1 MHPTQ
6 GDLIPTNM
14 NNILNHPWFPKTEP
28 AYSGGATAGEWQG
41 QDQEF
46 LGRIAN
52 DLVYERANS
61 RINSLPTPWS
71 RALQFE
77 QAILNPKYPTRSE
90 LLEELFGCLATIG
103 LWEIIGVKLEAER
116 VDIAHLSK
124 QDDEAVGPFARSLS
138 EQIPSADRALYKL
151 QDGTNP
157 WASVHVLK
165 VDGLVIGFTSPSTLV
180 CPTVNLARNIQGM
193 RWTAESRFSSPKKFL
208 STQQRQAL
216 ADWLAYVDNGLLDA
230 DDLKSQGTVNV
241 LSALSAVLGGFVAEL
256 TEGRIGSPVL
266 SEKSAPGLPPRPKA
280 LALLARGAGMNSA
293 TATSLAT
300 LEIHDRKEHP
310 IVGLT
315 NKPVVLVDPEM
326 PSKLG
331 IPANEITL
339 FGASTLEAIAGSK
352 EKLEQLYGRSI
363 DVITPV
369 DLFAQQLYLLPGEA
383 ALTNTWLLS
392 RLEGQLSVNGLP
404 VTPILPLRER
414 VRDLFSSRELEKACS
429 LRVTSTGSGME
440 LELTLMLQ
448 FIGQREAYPLV
459 KSFPVKEENLIDEDL
474 PVITIWPN
482 VSDEK
487 WRKFYIFCEDT
498 KSGLTV
504 DGFSDYELQ
513 IAKEGQQIVKYF
525 TSKRFPDLV
534 KLIDRGRQCGLI
546 PVNTPPESS
555 STVTS
560 WSVGID
566 FGTSFTNYYIGD
578 GSTLTR
584 KPLETRLLA
593 LTSAVK
599 EFQINLLTKFFVPE
613 DILPKGYNP
622 PVSTA
627 VNTYGWQT
635 QRAVVPNIFHQARI
649 HWSSSNAQTMSGPGV
664 HTGFKWKEIEY
675 QQPFLKE
682 IALLISCNATAAG
695 AIQSNWS
702 VSYPSAFSV
711 NEARGYRKCWAN
723 LCTELKEETGILHE
737 FVEDCGEGGLQTE
750 AVAFAN
756 YFGNYLDRPMVH
768 TACLDVGGGTTD
780 MSIWQDNILLH
791 QVSIPFAGR
800 DLGTQVMQL
809 KPAFIRFLFSES
821 FAGDFSNDD
830 STFRQDPNFNSRF
843 DNALRYGSDTLL
855 KNRIPILRNQNEKEL
870 IEFVSIMSVCFAGI
884 YHYLGLILK
893 GLHNEGLLKKQ
904 LAMPVYMGG
913 NGARFMNW
921 LDESGSFS
929 KDCDSDQLM
938 GMIQTMSAGFFEGTS
953 TNASTTLSDKFKDET
968 ACGLISK
975 GVKLKGLFDPR
986 QDRMFAGE
994 CLTINGSSYGA
1005 LDRVTEPDDGT
1016 VKTYELTSTDELN
1029 HFVSNYDAALKKLQL
1044 TSLLPISKLSMP
1056 SSLWSNIETEIR
1068 KNCLERI
1075 DKEFNDLE
1083 PEPPFITGLKALSR
1097 VLSREWAERY

>member
-1 MHPTQ
+1 
-6 GDLIPTNM
+6 M
-14 NNILNHPWFPKTEP
+14 NNILNHPWFPKTQHP
-28 AYSGGATAGEWQG
+28 YSGGATAGEWQG

-61 RINSLPTPWS
+61 RINSLPSPWS

-116 VDIAHLSK
+116 VDIAQLSK

-138 EQIPSADRALYKL
+138 GQKPSADRSLYEL

-180 CPTVNLARNIQGM
+180 CPTVNLPRAIQGM
-193 RWTAESRFSSPKKFL
+193 RWTAESRFSSPKALL

-216 ADWLAYVDNGLLDA
+216 ADWLAYVSKGLLDA
-230 DDLKSQGTVNV
+230 DDLNSQGTV
-241 LSALSAVLGGFVAEL
+241 SALSAVLDGFVFEL
-256 TEGRIGSPVL
+256 TAGRVGSPVF
-266 SEKSAPGLPPRPKA
+266 SEKSAPGLPLRPKA
-280 LALLARGAGMNSA
+280 LALLARGAGINAA

-300 LEIHDRKEHP
+300 LKIHDRKQRP
-310 IVGLT
+310 LVGAT

-331 IPANEITL
+331 IPANQITL
-339 FGASTLEAIAGSK
+339 FGASTLETIGGSK
-352 EKLEQLYGRSI
+352 ERLEQLYGRSI
-363 DVITPV
+363 DVITPD
-369 DLFAQQLYLLPGEA
+369 DLFAQELYLLPGEA
-383 ALTNTWLLS
+383 ALTNTWLLN
-392 RLEGQLSVNGLP
+392 RLEGQPSVNGLP

-414 VRDLFSSRELEKACS
+414 ARDLFSSRELEKACS
-429 LRVTSTGSGME
+429 LRVTFTGSGME
-440 LELTLMLQ
+440 LEVTLMLP
-448 FIGQREAYPLV
+448 ISGQRGAYPLV
-459 KSFPVKEENLIDEDL
+459 RSFPISEKNLIDEDL
-474 PVITIWPN
+474 PVITLWPN

-498 KSGLTV
+498 NTGLTV
-504 DGFSDYELQ
+504 DGFSDYEPKT
-513 IAKEGQQIVKYF
+513 AEEGQQRVKYF

-534 KLIDRGRQCGLI
+534 KLIEGGHYCGLI
-546 PVNTPPESS
+546 PINMPSESI
-555 STVTS
+555 STATS

-578 GSTLTR
+578 GSTLAR
-584 KPLETRLLA
+584 KPLETRLLP

-599 EFQINLLTKFFVPE
+599 EFQTNLLTRFFVPE

-627 VNTYGWQT
+627 VNTYGWQP
-635 QRAVVPNIFHQARI
+635 QRAVVPEIFHQARI
-649 HWSSSNAQTMSGPGV
+649 HWPSLNAQAMSGPGV
-664 HTGFKWKEIEY
+664 HTGFKWKEREY

-682 IALLISCNATAAG
+682 LALLISCNATAAG
-695 AIQSNWS
+695 ATQVNWS
-702 VSYPSAFSV
+702 VSYPSAFSH
-711 NEARGYRKCWAN
+711 NDARGYRKCWAN
-723 LCTELKEETGILHE
+723 LCDELNDETGILHQ
-737 FVEDCGEGGLQTE
+737 FVDDSGEGGLQTE
-750 AVAFAN
+750 AVAFASF
-756 YFGNYLDRPMVH
+756 FGNYLDRQMVR

-780 MSIWQDNILLH
+780 MSIWQNNILLH

-800 DLGTQVMQL
+800 DLATQVMQL
-809 KPAFIRFLFSES
+809 RPAFIRLLFSGISTFEI
-821 FAGDFSNDD
+821 SNDD
-830 STFRQDPNFNSRF
+830 STLRQDPNFNSRF

-855 KNRIPILRNQNEKEL
+855 KNRLPILRNQNEKEL

-893 GLHNEGLLKKQ
+893 GLHKENSLNKQ
-904 LAMPVYMGG
+904 AAMPVYMGG

-929 KDCDSDQLM
+929 KGCDSDQLM
-938 GMIQTMSAGFFEGTS
+938 EAIQSMSAGFSEDMIN
-953 TNASTTLSDKFKDET
+953 NATTTLSDKFKDET

-975 GVKLKGLFDPR
+975 GVKLSGLFDPR

-994 CLTINGSSYGA
+994 SITINGTTYGTF
-1005 LDRVTEPDDGT
+1005 DRISGPEDGT
-1016 VKTYELTSTDELN
+1016 VKTYELVCMDELKR
-1029 HFVSNYDAALKKLQL
+1029 FVVNYDLALKKLQL
-1044 TSLLPISKLSMP
+1044 TSLLPISKLTESTR
-1056 SSLWSNIETEIR
+1056 LWTDIETQISKDCHKR
-1068 KNCLERI
+1068 V
-1075 DKEFNDLE
+1075 DKEFKDLE

-1097 VLSREWAERY
+1097 VLSEEWAERF

>member
-1 MHPTQ
+1 M
-6 GDLIPTNM
+6 D
-14 NNILNHPWFPKTEP
+14 NILNHPWFPKTNP
-28 AYSGGATAGEWQG
+28 AHSGGAKAGEWQG
-41 QDQEF
+41 QDQAF

-61 RINSLPTPWS
+61 RINSLPSPWS

-77 QAILNPKYPTRSE
+77 QAVLNPKYPTRSS
-90 LLEELFGCLATIG
+90 LLEELFGCLATIC

-116 VDIAHLSK
+116 VDIVQLSK
-124 QDDEAVGPFARSLS
+124 QDDEAVGPFARSLN
-138 EQIPSADRALYKL
+138 EQKPSADRALYKL

-180 CPTVNLARNIQGM
+180 CPTVNLARTIQGM

-216 ADWLAYVDNGLLDA
+216 ADWLAHVDNGLLDA
-230 DDLKSQGTVNV
+230 DDLKSQGTV
-241 LSALSAVLGGFVAEL
+241 SALSAVLRGFVAEL
-256 TEGRIGSPVL
+256 TAGRIGSPVL

-280 LALLARGAGMNSA
+280 LALLARGAGINSV
-293 TATSLAT
+293 TASSQAT
-300 LEIHDRKEHP
+300 LELRDRKERP
-310 IVGLT
+310 IVGAT

-339 FGASTLEAIAGSK
+339 FGASTLEAIEGSK

-363 DVITPV
+363 DVITPD
-369 DLFAQQLYLLPGEA
+369 DLFATELFLLPGEA

-392 RLEGQLSVNGLP
+392 RLEGQPSINGLP
-404 VTPILPLRER
+404 VTPILPLREK
-414 VRDLFSSRELEKACS
+414 VRDLFSSRELKKACS
-429 LRVTSTGSGME
+429 LRLISTGRGLE

-474 PVITIWPN
+474 PVITVWPN

-498 KSGLTV
+498 KTGLTV
-504 DGFSDYELQ
+504 DGFSDYELL
-513 IAKEGQQIVKYF
+513 IAKEGQQSVKYF

-546 PVNTPPESS
+546 PVNTPTESS
-555 STVTS
+555 GTVSS

-578 GSTLTR
+578 GSSLTR
-584 KPLETRLLA
+584 KPLETRLLV

-599 EFQINLLTKFFVPE
+599 EFQIDLLTKFFVPE

-627 VNTYGWQT
+627 VNTYGWQK
-635 QRAVVPNIFHQARI
+635 QRAVVPQIYHQARI
-649 HWSSSNAQTMSGPGV
+649 HWPSLNAMAMSSSGI
-664 HTGFKWKEIEY
+664 HTGFKWKEVEY
-675 QQPFLKE
+675 QLPFLKE
-682 IALLISCNATAAG
+682 IALLISCNAAAG
-695 AIQSNWS
+695 GAVQINWS
-702 VSYPSAFSV
+702 ASYPSAFSI

-723 LCTELKEETGILHE
+723 LCIELQEETGISHQ
-737 FVEDCGEGGLQTE
+737 FVEDSGEGGLQTE
-750 AVAFAN
+750 AVAFAK
-756 YFGNYLDRPMVH
+756 YFGNYLDRPLVH

-800 DLGTQVMQL
+800 DLCTRVIQL
-809 KPAFIRFLFSES
+809 KPAFIRFLFSAS
-821 FAGDFSNDD
+821 STVDITNSDSN
-830 STFRQDPNFNSRF
+830 SKQDPNFNSCF
-843 DNALRYGSDTLL
+843 DDRLRYGSDMLL

-870 IEFVSIMSVCFAGI
+870 IEFVSMMSVCFAGI
-884 YHYLGLILK
+884 YHYLGLILR
-893 GLHNEGLLKKQ
+893 GLHKEGSLKKEV
-904 LAMPVYMGG
+904 AMPVYMGG

-929 KDCDSDQLM
+929 KGCDSDQLM
-938 GMIQTMSAGFFEGTS
+938 EVIQTMSAGFSES
-953 TNASTTLSDKFKDET
+953 LINNAPTTLSDAFKDET

-975 GVKLKGLFDPR
+975 GVKLRGLFDPR

-994 CLTINGSSYGA
+994 NLIINGNSYGT
-1005 LDRVTEPDDGT
+1005 LDRVTEPEDGT
-1016 VKTYELTSTDELN
+1016 VKTYELASTDELK
-1029 HFVSNYDAALKKLQL
+1029 HFITNYDLALKKLQL
-1044 TSLLPISKLSMP
+1044 TSLLPISKLSTP

-1097 VLSREWAERY
+1097 VLSQEWAERY